1 MDWKVILQKTNRLNL
16 IFAWLALAS
25 LSAPSVNAQEKTT
38 EFRPKLAEP
47 DQQQSARKIDVG
59 PAGPR
64 INSSDMIRRAK
75 ESRIQSQSLSI
86 ERKLISLIQRTNDDD
101 PKKPLILDRLAKFYW
116 KLAGDSQNAAYVKEE
131 KCFEASAKSD
141 DDIERCQDLRI
152 SELRKAEDIRAKAI
166 EVYSHIV
173 RNFPNFENLDRIL
186 FALGFNFQQKQQYE
200 DAKKIFT
207 ELIKRYPDSVMLA
220 DAIFALADIYFAT
233 GDINSAS
240 QFYSH
245 VIKNF
250 PKASVYPYSVYKL
263 GWCFYNQTDYQ
274 GALNQFI
281 KTIKL
286 QSRMRK
292 SSRLG
297 LKKEA
302 QRDMIRVYVNIA
314 NATASGGLK
323 LIRKY
328 AAKRFDNLAEKL
340 ADLYAGTGQFSKSTT
355 VLNKLIAK
363 NPDSYRVVGYQIRIS
378 ENLSNTHS
386 PKEAIISLKRLVS
399 LWQSVRNA
407 KDADPRRVKQDRRD
421 IERQLN
427 NLARRYHNQ
436 ALETKSVADFNTA
449 LELYETYLE
458 TFPNESNSYEMAFYY
473 AEILFRLEKWNKAA
487 ETYEKVLAINATGEF
502 TQDAAHGFY
511 ICYRNLL
518 KADLDRASTD
528 QIGRED
534 ADRFKVQKKSQAK
547 KNGKKDQ
554 RGREDKAQ
562 YPRKEIPVVYT
573 KYLEASEVYRKYVKE
588 SKYLIDIQYE
598 EARVYYIFNHFDRA
612 VPLFRDISERLPQ
625 HRLAIYSANL
635 LLECFN
641 RMGDFDR
648 LAAQV
653 RTFVPLYPPSRDQE
667 FAQRLKTLNS
677 ELDFKKCELTG
688 NRGENRKAARCF
700 ERYVQR
706 FSQSKLVDK
715 AYANAAGYYQREKM
729 IEKAL
734 RVRVRLINEV
744 PNSDLTPDT
753 VYLVAQNLQAL
764 AIYSQAAKFYEYF
777 ASKYPKSENTGEAL
791 RRASQFRLGLGE
803 LDQATQNLKAYIAHL
818 KGARGR
824 KKEDRKRAMV
834 AYFELGSVLGKRQQW
849 SKMINHYRSFAKRF
863 KGVDIGYLIRSYT
876 LTGNAYMKLPK
887 RLKDKRKARKAYEQA
902 VKTYRSIKAD
912 KRKDLPPE
920 ARSAV
925 AEAMFKVTNFDF
937 AELRANKKKITKVR
951 RTKNYKKHMGMVKK
965 NIVTLQKR
973 IEKIRKSYEE
983 VVGLNV
989 ESWGLAALSQI
1000 GQMYYF
1006 LFTALEDT
1014 PPPPSFNYEAKE
1026 FFRITMAQT
1035 ANPIRLLAIQAY
1047 KYCLDK
1053 SRELQWFNKWSDLA
1067 EQQIAK
1073 INPQEFSYSI
1083 EERGE
1088 PSHFH
1093 QSKIFKA
1100 LVRELPSEEDE

>member
-1 MDWKVILQKTNRLNL
+1 MDWKIILQKTNRLNL
-16 IFAWLALAS
+16 SFLWFIFCVV
-25 LSAPSVNAQEKTT
+25 SVCVNAHAQEKTT

-47 DQQQSARKIDVG
+47 DQQKSARKVDVG

-64 INSSDMIRRAK
+64 INSSDMLRRAK
-75 ESRIQSQSLSI
+75 ESKIQTQSLSI
-86 ERKLISLIQRTNDDD
+86 ERKLISLIQRTPDED

-116 KLAGDSQNAAYVKEE
+116 KLAGDAQNSAYLKEE
-131 KCFEASAKSD
+131 KCFEASKKQD
-141 DDIERCQDLRI
+141 DDIDRCADLRI
-152 SELRKAEDIRAKAI
+152 SELRKAEDVRAKAI

-173 RNFPNFENLDRIL
+173 RNFPNFDDLDQIL

-200 DAKKIFT
+200 DAKKIYT
-207 ELIKRYPDSVMLA
+207 ELIQRYPDSPMLA
-220 DAIFALADIYFAT
+220 DAIFSLADIYFAT
-233 GDINSAS
+233 GDVTNAG
-240 QFYSH
+240 QLYSH

-281 KTIKL
+281 KVIKL
-286 QSRMRK
+286 QNKIRK
-292 SSRLG
+292 GSRLG

-302 QRDMIRVYVNIA
+302 QRDMVRVYVNIA

-323 LIRKY
+323 LIKKY
-328 AAKRFDNLAEKL
+328 APKRVDKLAENL
-340 ADLYAGTGQFSKSTT
+340 ADLYAGTGQFGKSTT
-355 VLNKLIAK
+355 VLKKLIAK
-363 NPDSYRVVGYQIRIS
+363 NPKSYRVVGYQVRIS
-378 ENLSNTHS
+378 ENLSNTNS
-386 PKEAIISLKRLVS
+386 PKEAIRSLKRLVS

-407 KDADPRRVKQDRRD
+407 KDAEPRRVKQDRRD

-427 NLARRYHNQ
+427 SLARRYHNQ

-449 LELYETYLE
+449 LELYETYLN
-458 TFPNESNSYEMAFYY
+458 TFPTEPSTYEMAFYY

-487 ETYEKVLAINATGEF
+487 ETYEKVLTLNPQGDF
-502 TQDAAHGFY
+502 TKDSAHGFY

-518 KADLDRASTD
+518 KTDLDRASTD
-528 QIGRED
+528 QIGKED
-534 ADRFKVQKKSQAK
+534 TQRFKVQKSSK
-547 KNGKKDQ
+547 KGKKGKKGDQ
-554 RGREDKAQ
+554 EDKAQ
-562 YPRKEIPVVYT
+562 YPRKDLPPIYT
-573 KYLEASEVYRKYVKE
+573 KYLEASELYRKYVKE
-588 SKYLIDIQYE
+588 SKYLVDIQYE

-625 HRLAIYSANL
+625 HRLAVYSANL

-641 RMGDFDR
+641 RMGDFDG

-653 RTFVPLYPPSRDQE
+653 NTFVPLYPSSLNAE
-667 FAQRLKTLNS
+667 FALRLKTLNS

-688 NRGENRKAARCF
+688 NRGENKKAARCF
-700 ERYVQR
+700 EKYVQK
-706 FSQSKLVDK
+706 FSQSKIVDK
-715 AYANAAGYYQREKM
+715 AYANAAAYYQREKM

-734 RVRVRLINEV
+734 RVRVRLINDL
-744 PNSDLTPDT
+744 PNSDLTQDT

-777 ASKYPKSENTGEAL
+777 SSKYPNSENTGEAL
-791 RRASQFRLGLGE
+791 RLASQFRLGLGE
-803 LDQATQNLKAYIAHL
+803 LDSATKNLKEYIKHL
-818 KGARGR
+818 KGKRGR
-824 KKEDRKRAMV
+824 KKEDRKQAMI

-887 RLKDKRKARKAYEQA
+887 RLKDKRKARKSYAQA
-902 VKTYRSIKAD
+902 VKAYRSIKAD
-912 KRKDLPPE
+912 QRQELPLE
-920 ARSAV
+920 ARSAA
-925 AEAMFKVTNFDF
+925 AEAMFKITNFDF
-937 AELRANKKKITKVR
+937 EELRNNKKKITKVR
-951 RTKNYKKHMGMVKK
+951 RTRNTKKHLNMVRNNIK
-965 NIVTLQKR
+965 NLATSIK
-973 IEKIRKSYEE
+973 KIRKNYEN

-1006 LFTALEDT
+1006 FFIALEEA
-1014 PPPPSFNYEAKE
+1014 PPPPSFDYETKE
-1026 FFRITMAQT
+1026 LFRSTMIQQ
-1035 ANPIRLLAIQAY
+1035 ANPLRLKAIEAY
-1047 KYCLDK
+1047 KLCLDK
-1053 SRELQWFNKWSDLA
+1053 SRELQWFNEWSDLA

-1073 INPQEFSYSI
+1073 INPAEFSYSI
-1083 EERGE
+1083 EERGQ

-1093 QSKIFKA
+1093 QTRIFKA